1 VILIEAVIVPV
12 ALFSAA
18 RSTWSPCGLSMLS
31 SITPFG
37 ERARGHRYC
46 VTAAW
51 YVAGG
56 LAGGVTLGALAAL
69 VAWGV
74 AASGASATDRL
85 ATGAALALG
94 AAALDAGWLGSVLPL
109 LRRQVDDRWLSRYR
123 AWFYAFGF
131 GWQIGVGLATYLMT
145 TGVILLFALGA
156 LTGRPLAALAAGGL
170 FGLARGLTVYA
181 TAGAS
186 TPAALRRVHAALDR
200 HGRPAGAATAC
211 VLAATGVVLAAAAA
225 LPARWPWMAGGWP
238 LAGLGLV
245 VAAVGVAV
253 WVVRRPAPGVALA
266 PGVAPG
272 VALAPAAAPAPG
284 VASAPPG
291 RMLSPS

>member
-1 VILIEAVIVPV
+1 VSLIAAVVVPV

-37 ERARGHRYC
+37 ERARGHRYS

-56 LAGGVTLGALAAL
+56 MAGGLTLGALAAL

-74 AASGASATDRL
+74 AASGASSTARL
-85 ATGAALALG
+85 ATGAVVALG
-94 AAALDAGWLGSVLPL
+94 AAAVDAGWLGSVLPL
-109 LRRQVDDRWLSRYR
+109 LRRQVDDRWMSRYR
-123 AWFYAFGF
+123 SWFYAFGF

-145 TGVILLFALGA
+145 SGVILVLALGA

-181 TAGAS
+181 TARVSA
-186 TPAALRRVHAALDR
+186 PAVLRRVHAALDR
-200 HGRPAGAATAC
+200 HGRAARAATAS
-211 VLAATGVVLAAAAA
+211 VLAAAGVELAAAAA
-225 LPARWPWMAGGWP
+225 LPARSPWMVGGWP
-238 LAGLGLV
+238 LAGLASV

-253 WVVRRPAPGVALA
+253 WVVRRPAPAAAGVE
-266 PGVAPG
+266 PVAE
-272 VALAPAAAPAPG
+272 LAPAPG
-284 VASAPPG
+284 VVAAPAG
-291 RMLSPS
+291 RMLSHS